1 MKHTFT
7 FHGIGCRFESE
18 HMFNVPEN
26 ERIGKPLNIDMDFGH
41 KDDIWCG
48 IDPWKLFC
56 FIEEYYPDYKKQFDV
71 KAIKEEFDLAVKERK
86 MYKNYILYYFC

>member
-1 MKHTFT
+1 
-7 FHGIGCRFESE
+7 
-18 HMFNVPEN
+18 MFNVPEN